1 MKKSRD
7 SKVSQFDAYKSRLD
21 EMKSAYSKKDANARS
36 LMEKKFAPPQITYN
50 RFIAVI
56 DKSTEIFNAAADDIE
71 NIISLATEDSPRI
84 DAEIRSKFDIL
95 DSITNKM
102 DDLTNELLI
111 SMDSAHDED
120 VSDLVGDMENLIGS
134 IKDYE

>member
-1 MKKSRD
+1 MYENKIEDLKAEYDAKEKVARD
-7 SKVSQFDAYKSRLD
+7 LI
-21 EMKSAYSKKDANARS
+21 
-36 LMEKKFAPPQITYN
+36 EKRFTPPQITYN